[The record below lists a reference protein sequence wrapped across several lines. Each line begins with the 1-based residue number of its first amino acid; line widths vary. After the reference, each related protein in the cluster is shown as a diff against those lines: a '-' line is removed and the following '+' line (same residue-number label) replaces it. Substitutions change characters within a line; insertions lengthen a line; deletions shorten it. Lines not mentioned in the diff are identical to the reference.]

1 MRSPLQLNSIH
12 PSLKLFLPIG
22 HPRGSFPSLIQVA
35 LLPGAKVPS
44 CCKPSSSNVMFAN
57 SPPPMPKSIY
67 ILGFWLKLGEGDV
80 GAVIGGGGGGAEDL
94 MFG

>member
-1 MRSPLQLNSIH
+1 
-12 PSLKLFLPIG
+12 
-22 HPRGSFPSLIQVA
+22 
-35 LLPGAKVPS
+35 
-44 CCKPSSSNVMFAN
+44 MFAN

>member
-1 MRSPLQLNSIH
+1 MIFGRAVVPCAVAAETDEVTIAAELY
-12 PSLKLFLPIG
+12 PSLN
-22 HPRGSFPSLIQVA
+22 HVA

-44 CCKPSSSNVMFAN
+44 CCKPSSSNVMLAG
-57 SPPPMPKSIY
+57 SPPTMPKSIY